1 MNIKTH
7 IYKFTC
13 IWLCTHVYIHNHTDI
28 YHQLVFSILYSLCG
42 TFLFWFFKTH
52 EKISSSIMTVQ
63 WETLPSVILG
73 NTHMYTSMWVPLHVY
88 IIHTQTQTH
97 THTLHSHTNNINY
110 KKKSSLCESKSNSVE
125 QYGR

>member
-13 IWLCTHVYIHNHTDI
+13 ISLCTHVYIHNHTDI
-28 YHQLVFSILYSLCG
+28 YHQLVFSTLCSLCG

-52 EKISSSIMTVQ
+52 EKISSSYHDSSM
-63 WETLPSVILG
+63 G
-73 NTHMYTSMWVPLHVY
+73 NLTFCHSRQYPHVY
-88 IIHTQTQTH
+88 INVGTFACIHYTYTDTN